1 MRAVDLI
8 EKKKQGQTHTKE
20 EIYFLVENYTKG
32 LIEDYQMSAWLMAVC
47 FKGLT
52 DEETAYLTQAFVNS
66 GDILDFSHISNCVA
80 DKHSTGGVGDKVTL
94 ALIPILAELG
104 VYTAKL
110 SGRGLGFTGGTID
123 KLEAIPNFRAELTNE
138 EFFNQIKDI
147 KVAISSQSPNLTP
160 ADGKIYALRDVTA
173 TVDNKSLICASV
185 VSKKIASGA
194 NSIVLDVKYGSGAF
208 LKTPKEARELGNL
221 MIKTGKLLNRNID
234 VVISSME
241 QPLGY
246 AVGNSL
252 EVIEALEFLKGNY
265 KEDLYEIT
273 LELAI
278 KTLLNCNKAKNRTE
292 AKKMFDEVIK
302 NGSALEKFKKII
314 EYQGGNTEVVN
325 NYALFKLGQNKIEIK
340 ATQSGYI
347 KELVALEVAHA
358 AKLLGAGR
366 DKKSDNINFGAGIIL
381 NKKIGDKVSKD
392 EVVMELYLD
401 DIDKSKFD
409 NAVQIAQ
416 NSFKVSKLMLL
427 FTLFFSSIIR
437 YYLIMYYKLNKWDC
451 KDNSL
456 AV

>member
-8 EKKKQGQTHTKE
+8 QKKKEGKTHTQE
-20 EIYFLVENYTKG
+20 EIKFLVENYVNG
-32 LIEDYQMSAWLMAVC
+32 QIEDYQMSAWLMAVC
-47 FKGLT
+47 FKGLS
-52 DEETAYLTQAFVNS
+52 DEETAYLTQAFVES
-66 GDILDFSHISNCVA
+66 GDILDFSQISNHVA

-94 ALIPILAELG
+94 VLIPILAELG

-123 KLEAIPNFRAELTNE
+123 KLEAIPNFKTELTNE
-138 EFFNQIKDI
+138 EFFNQIKNI

-160 ADGKIYALRDVTA
+160 ADGKIYALRDVSA

-208 LKTPKEARELGNL
+208 LKTKKEAKELGDL

-246 AVGNSL
+246 TIGNSL

-273 LELAI
+273 LELAY
-278 KTLLNCNKAKNRTE
+278 KTLLNCKKVKNKKE
-292 AKKMFDEVIK
+292 AKKLFDEVIENK
-302 NGSALEKFKKII
+302 KALEKFREII
-314 EYQGGNTEVVN
+314 SWQGGNPQSVDDYN
-325 NYALFKLGQNKIEIK
+325 LFNVGCNKVEIK
-340 ATQSGYI
+340 AKNKGYI
-347 KELVALEVAHA
+347 KELIALEVAHA

-366 DKKSDNINFGAGIIL
+366 DKKSDLIDFGAGIVL
-381 NKKIGDKVSKD
+381 NKKTGDKV
-392 EVVMELYLD
+392 ENNETIMELYYNDVSENKLKD
-401 DIDKSKFD
+401 AII
-409 NAVQIAQ
+409 IAQ
-416 NSFKVSKLMLL
+416 NSFKISK
-427 FTLFFSSIIR
+427 FKVKKQK
-437 YYLIMYYKLNKWDC
+437 LI
-451 KDNSL
+451 
-456 AV
+456 

>member
-8 EKKKQGQTHTKE
+8 QKKKEGKKHTQE
-20 EIYFLVENYTKG
+20 EINFLIENYTSG
-32 LIEDYQMSAWLMAVC
+32 NIEDYQMAAWLMAVC
-47 FKGLT
+47 FKGLD
-52 DEETAYLTQAFVNS
+52 DEETAYLTQSFVNS
-66 GDILDFSHISNCVA
+66 GDILDFSKISDCVA

-104 VYTAKL
+104 IYTAKL

-123 KLEAIPNFRAELTNE
+123 KLEAIPNFKAELSNE
-138 EFFNQIKDI
+138 EFFKQIKDI

-208 LKTPKEARELGNL
+208 LKTPQEAQELGDL

-241 QPLGY
+241 QPLGF
-246 AVGNSL
+246 AIGNSL

-278 KTLLNCNKAKNRTE
+278 KTLLNCKKANNYNQ
-292 AKKMFDEVIK
+292 AKEMIDTVIK
-302 NGSALEKFKKII
+302 NGKALEKFKEII
-314 EYQGGNTEVVN
+314 IHQGGNSNVVN
-325 NYALFKLGQNKIEIK
+325 DYSLFEVGKNKAEIK
-340 ATQSGYI
+340 ATEDGYI
-347 KELVALEVAHA
+347 SNLIALEVAHA

-366 DKKSDNINFGAGIIL
+366 DKKSDSIDFGAGIIL

-392 EVVMELYLD
+392 EIIMELYYNNVSENKLND
-401 DIDKSKFD
+401 AI
-409 NAVQIAQ
+409 NIAK
-416 NSFKVSKLMLL
+416 NSFKISENKVQKPKL
-427 FTLFFSSIIR
+427 I
-437 YYLIMYYKLNKWDC
+437 Y
-451 KDNSL
+451 
-456 AV
+456 

>member
-8 EKKKQGQTHTKE
+8 QKKKEGKTHTKE
-20 EIYFLVENYTKG
+20 EINFLVENYTKG
-32 LIEDYQMSAWLMAVC
+32 AIEDYQMSAWLMAVC
-47 FKGLT
+47 FKGLN
-52 DEETAYLTQAFVNS
+52 DEETAYLTQAFVDS
-66 GDILDFSHISNCVA
+66 GDILDFSNISDCIA

-123 KLEAIPNFRAELTNE
+123 KLESIPNFRAELTNE
-138 EFFNQIKDI
+138 EFFKQIKDI

-208 LKTPKEARELGNL
+208 LKTPQEARELGDL

-246 AVGNSL
+246 AIGNSL
-252 EVIEALEFLKGNY
+252 EVIEAIEFLKGNY

-273 LELAI
+273 LELAA
-278 KTLLNCNKAKNRTE
+278 KTLFNCNKANSKEE
-292 AKKMFDEVIK
+292 AKEMFDRVIK
-302 NGSALEKFKKII
+302 NGSALKKFEEII
-314 EYQGGNTEVVN
+314 SHQGGNTEVIN
-325 NYALFKLGQNKIEIK
+325 NYSLFNIGKNKTQIK
-340 ATQSGYI
+340 ATKNGYVG
-347 KELVALEVAHA
+347 ELIAFEVAHS

-366 DKKSDNINFGAGIIL
+366 DKKSDKINFGAGITL
-381 NKKIGDKVSKD
+381 NKKIGDIVSKD
-392 EVVMELYLD
+392 DVIMELYYD
-401 DIDKSKFD
+401 EVSQSKLKD
-409 NAVQIAQ
+409 AIEIAQ
-416 NSFKVSKLMLL
+416 NSFKITDNEVKKPS
-427 FTLFFSSIIR
+427 
-437 YYLIMYYKLNKWDC
+437 LIY
-451 KDNSL
+451 
-456 AV
+456 

>member
-8 EKKKQGQTHTKE
+8 QKKKEGLEHSKE

-47 FKGLT
+47 FKGLS
-52 DEETAYLTQAFVNS
+52 DRETAYLTEAFVDS
-66 GDILDFSHISNCVA
+66 GDILDFSEISNCIA

-94 ALIPILAELG
+94 VLIPILATLG

-123 KLEAIPNFRAELTNE
+123 KLESIPNFRVELTNE
-138 EFFNQIKDI
+138 EFFKQIKDI

-208 LKTPKEARELGNL
+208 LKTPQEASELGDL

-241 QPLGY
+241 QPLGNSI
-246 AVGNSL
+246 GNSL
-252 EVIEALEFLKGNY
+252 EVIEAIEFLKGNY
-265 KEDLYEIT
+265 EDDLYEIT
-273 LELAI
+273 LELAK
-278 KTLLNCNKAKNRTE
+278 KTLLNCNIAKTDE
-292 AKKMFDEVIK
+292 QAKEMIDEVIK
-302 NGSALEKFKKII
+302 NGSALEKFKEII
-314 EYQGGNTEVVN
+314 VYQHGNPDVIN
-325 NYALFKLGQNKIEIK
+325 NYNLFKIGKNKIEIK
-340 ATQSGYI
+340 AQEDGYI
-347 KELVALEVAHA
+347 KELIALEVAHS

-366 DKKSDNINFGAGIIL
+366 DKKSDLINFGAGIIL
-381 NKKIGDKVSKD
+381 KKKIADKVSKD
-392 EVVMELYLD
+392 ETVMELYFDEVDKTKLD
-401 DIDKSKFD
+401 DSI
-409 NAVQIAQ
+409 NIAK
-416 NSFKVSKLMLL
+416 NSFKISKQK
-427 FTLFFSSIIR
+427 IDKPK
-437 YYLIMYYKLNKWDC
+437 LIY
-451 KDNSL
+451 
-456 AV
+456 

>member
-8 EKKKQGQTHTKE
+8 QKKKEGLEHSQE
-20 EIYFLVENYTKG
+20 EINFLVENYTKG

-52 DEETAYLTQAFVNS
+52 DKETAYLTKAFVDS
-66 GDILDFSHISNCVA
+66 GDILDFSKISDCIA

-94 ALIPILAELG
+94 ALIPILAELD

-123 KLEAIPNFRAELTNE
+123 KLESIPNFKAELTNE
-138 EFFNQIKDI
+138 EFFKQIKDI

-208 LKTPKEARELGNL
+208 LKTPQEASELGEL

-241 QPLGY
+241 QPLGNS
-246 AVGNSL
+246 VGNSL
-252 EVIEALEFLKGNY
+252 EVIEAIEFLKGNY
-265 KEDLYEIT
+265 EKDLYKIT

-278 KTLLNCNKAKNRTE
+278 KTLLNCNKATSKE
-292 AKKMFDEVIK
+292 ESKIMIDEVIK
-302 NGSALEKFKKII
+302 NGSALDKFKEII
-314 EYQGGNTEVVN
+314 IHQGGNPEVIS
-325 NYALFKLGQNKIEIK
+325 NYNLFKIGKNKIEIK
-340 ATQSGYI
+340 ANNDGYI
-347 KELVALEVAHA
+347 KELIALDVAHS

-381 NKKIGDKVSKD
+381 KKKISDKVFKND
-392 EVVMELYLD
+392 VVMELYYD
-401 DIDKSKFD
+401 EISDSKLKD
-409 NAVQIAQ
+409 AIEIAQ
-416 NSFKVSKLMLL
+416 KSFKISEKKVEEPKLI
-427 FTLFFSSIIR
+427 F
-437 YYLIMYYKLNKWDC
+437 
-451 KDNSL
+451 
-456 AV
+456 